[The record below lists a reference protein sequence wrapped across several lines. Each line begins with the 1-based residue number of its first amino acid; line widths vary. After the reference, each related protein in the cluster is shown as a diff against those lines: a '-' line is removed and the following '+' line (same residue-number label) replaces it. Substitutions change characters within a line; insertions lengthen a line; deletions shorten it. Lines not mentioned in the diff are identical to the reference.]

1 MTDFPVTLVEFRAL
15 SGAIVLPW
23 RTTIPIS
30 EESAVVRAG
39 CCVRRRGAEAPESG
53 AAPPWGAVGV
63 DHGALPHKSGALW
76 QGHGAPVR
84 RRGKS
89 PDPSP
94 RLQASRPRLP
104 RRAGTAE
111 QPPLSPAGNVRRPGP
126 PRRRLPRQANQASRP
141 RLPRRAGNAEQPPLS
156 PPGKVRR
163 PGPPRRAASP
173 ASEPGFPSTPSPAGG
188 DRRAAAVEPA
198 GEGPASGASP
208 AGGFPGKRPVRAFCT
223 GGYV

>member
-1 MTDFPVTLVEFRAL
+1 M
-15 SGAIVLPW
+15 PW

-30 EESAVVRAG
+30 EENAVVRAG

-111 QPPLSPAGNVRRPGP
+111 QPPLSRRGNVRRPGP

-173 ASEPGFPSTPSPAGG
+173 ASVPSAPFAQGG
-188 DRRAAAVEPA
+188 TFKLCLSCLSQLSESARISTAAVPTCA
-198 GEGPASGASP
+198 GYT
-208 AGGFPGKRPVRAFCT
+208 AGRTGRGRCTTGCAPGEKK
-223 GGYV
+223 